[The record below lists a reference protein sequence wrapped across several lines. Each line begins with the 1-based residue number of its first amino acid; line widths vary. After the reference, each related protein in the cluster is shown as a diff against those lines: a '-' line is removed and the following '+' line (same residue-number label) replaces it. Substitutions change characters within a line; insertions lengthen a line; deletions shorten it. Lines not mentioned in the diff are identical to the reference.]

1 MDPVSGKYQLGAP
14 LFDKATIQLPSGK
27 AFIIKANNLS
37 ESNIYVKK
45 VTLNGQKLDR
55 TYITF
60 KELLYGGELVFDMT
74 GKD

>member
-1 MDPVSGKYQLGAP
+1 M
-14 LFDKATIQLPSGK
+14 
-27 AFIIKANNLS
+27 S

-45 VTLNGQKLDR
+45 VTMNGQKLDR

-60 KELLYGGELVFDMT
+60 KELLNGGELVFDMT